1 MSPLSQLRDHI
12 DDILDVMEDGIF
24 VSDHTGMAIHV
35 NKAYEQ
41 ISGLSVEDLRG
52 STVQELQ
59 RRGTFN
65 KILNPEI
72 VRTKQSASVVQE
84 VGKGKK
90 TIHLRGFPIL
100 DDEGEVR
107 FVVTFARDV
116 TAITQLREQIA
127 EQRRVI
133 EQYQGSMA
141 KILSARYEGGI
152 IAGAAMQKLLQL
164 LVRVAETDATVLL
177 LGETGV
183 GKDVL
188 ARMVHLHSPRKDKM
202 FLKVDCGSIA
212 ENLIESELFGYVR
225 GAFSGADNQ
234 GRAGYFEMAD
244 KGTVFLDEIGEL
256 PLPMQS
262 KLLRILQ
269 DNEFM
274 RVGSSRAQKVDVRI
288 IAATNRDLAA
298 EVERDKFRQ
307 DLYYR
312 LNVAKLNVP
321 ALRERGE
328 DIPLLARHFLDI
340 YNAKYKKHTH
350 LSGRALQLFSMY
362 SWPGNVRELQNL
374 MQQLVITSDHELL
387 DLDDLPMNLRENET
401 TMVHVPFAPGA
412 IPGMAAPFV
421 LPETP
426 TALKETM
433 AGIERT
439 LLLEALRKH
448 GSVTKVANLFKINR
462 TTLFRKLQ
470 RGGRSGTSSDT
481 GLDGGT

>member
-1 MSPLSQLRDHI
+1 M
-12 DDILDVMEDGIF
+12 
-24 VSDHTGMAIHV
+24 
-35 NKAYEQ
+35 
-41 ISGLSVEDLRG
+41 
-52 STVQELQ
+52 
-59 RRGTFN
+59 
-65 KILNPEI
+65 
-72 VRTKQSASVVQE
+72 
-84 VGKGKK
+84 
-90 TIHLRGFPIL
+90 
-100 DDEGEVR
+100 
-107 FVVTFARDV
+107 
-116 TAITQLREQIA
+116 
-127 EQRRVI
+127 
-133 EQYQGSMA
+133 
-141 KILSARYEGGI
+141 
-152 IAGAAMQKLLQL
+152 
-164 LVRVAETDATVLL
+164 
-177 LGETGV
+177 
-183 GKDVL
+183 
-188 ARMVHLHSPRKDKM
+188 
-202 FLKVDCGSIA
+202 
-212 ENLIESELFGYVR
+212 
-225 GAFSGADNQ
+225 
-234 GRAGYFEMAD
+234 
-244 KGTVFLDEIGEL
+244 
-256 PLPMQS
+256 
-262 KLLRILQ
+262 
-269 DNEFM
+269 
-274 RVGSSRAQKVDVRI
+274 
-288 IAATNRDLAA
+288 
-298 EVERDKFRQ
+298 
-307 DLYYR
+307 YYR